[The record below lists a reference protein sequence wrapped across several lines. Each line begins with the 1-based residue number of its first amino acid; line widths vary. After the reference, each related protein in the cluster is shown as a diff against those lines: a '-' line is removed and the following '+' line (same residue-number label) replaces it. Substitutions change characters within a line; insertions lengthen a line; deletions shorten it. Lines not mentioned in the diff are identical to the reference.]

1 MSQAKPFF
9 GISPLI
15 LGMSRENVRS
25 LVGTPDTIESTEL
38 SAGEPDET
46 WFYRSTQ
53 LSLSFTGRNDWRL
66 SSITTE
72 SPRVTIS
79 GVALVG
85 SDVNSLVEVL
95 AQVGISDLTLT
106 DDFNEFGQC
115 WQSEGSG
122 LMLWAIE
129 GRVNRAT
136 VFPEYDVTGEV
147 PLWPG

>member
-1 MSQAKPFF
+1 MSHAKPFI

-25 LVGTPDTIESTEL
+25 LVGSPDTIESTEL
-38 SAGEPDET
+38 SVGEPEET

-53 LSLSFTGRNDWRL
+53 LSVSFRGGDDWRL

-72 SPRVTIS
+72 SPCTSIN

-85 SDVNSLVEVL
+85 NDVNLLVETL
-95 AQVGISDLTLT
+95 ARAGISDLKMT
-106 DDFNEFGQC
+106 DDFNEFGRC

-136 VFPEYDVTGEV
+136 LFPEYDVTGDI
-147 PLWPG
+147 PQWPG